1 MTRLLLFFIPLILLT
16 SCLISETSGPSKSSC
31 GDGDQN
37 NPNCSS
43 DEKYD
48 DGDEKYDDDGEKQ
61 RTAPG
66 PGRDK
71 SNSFTWEYLGLTHA
85 PVNFTELMSGTSRC
99 GDYLPIQPYFNH
111 FIVSHTEGPKKW
123 YLATCSNDP
132 FKVFMPATVIVHK
145 MGGIC
150 LLYTSDAA
158 DE

>member
-43 DEKYD
+43 DEKHD
-48 DGDEKYDDDGEKQ
+48 DDDEKQQTVSGAD
-61 RTAPG
+61 
-66 PGRDK
+66 RDK
-71 SNSFTWEYLGLTHA
+71 SNPFSWEYLGLTHA
-85 PVNFTELMSGTSRC
+85 PVNFTELMSETSRC
-99 GDYLPIQPYFNH
+99 ADYLPIQPYFNH

-145 MGGIC
+145 MGC